1 MPERIGGLMNMGWD
15 FLLLCGLGG
24 DRRFVSTA
32 SGIQNGSAVGVRVMI
47 FSDRLDMPFE
57 R

>member
-1 MPERIGGLMNMGWD
+1 MNMGWD